1 VILGIDHIGL
11 ASDDPAGVGVF
22 LAALGMSK
30 TDAGIADAYGVAC
43 EFWQYPGQPA
53 VEVVSPIAGDS
64 SVAGR
69 LERSGPGL
77 YHLAFTVDDID
88 AEIRRLR
95 GNGFVPV
102 DARPCTGAKEGME
115 VAFMYSRRPAA
126 LLIELVRYAGE
137 P

>member
-1 VILGIDHIGL
+1 MILGIDHIGL

-22 LAALGMSK
+22 LAALGMAK
-30 TDAGIADAYGVAC
+30 ADAGIADAYGVAC

-53 VEVVSPIAGDS
+53 VEIVSPVTDDS

-77 YHLAFTVDDID
+77 YHLAFVVDDID
-88 AEIRRLR
+88 AELSRLR
-95 GNGFVPV
+95 GHGFVPI
-102 DARPCTGAKEGME
+102 DARPCAGAKEGME

-126 LLIELVRYAGE
+126 LLIELVRYRE
-137 P
+137 N